1 MVHFQY
7 TVEGKGKRNY
17 EFLTIYVGKYYSVPG
32 NRITESDKDNLKII
46 NSLRN
51 KRENDLNF
59 QTHGYKQSVK
69 INYSLLDYFDQCVA
83 KKFYCKLE

>member
-7 TVEGKGKRNY
+7 TVEGKGKCNY
-17 EFLTIYVGKYYSVPG
+17 EFLKIYVGKDYSVPG
-32 NRITESDKDNLKII
+32 TRITESDKDNLKII

-59 QTHGYKQSVK
+59 PDQGYKQPVN
-69 INYSLLDYFDQCVA
+69 INYSLLDYFDQCLA
-83 KKFYCKLE
+83 KKFYYKLE